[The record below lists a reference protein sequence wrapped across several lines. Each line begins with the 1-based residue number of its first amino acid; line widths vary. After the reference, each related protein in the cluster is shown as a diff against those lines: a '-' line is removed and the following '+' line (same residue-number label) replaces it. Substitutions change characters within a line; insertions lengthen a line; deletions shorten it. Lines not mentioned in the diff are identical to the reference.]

1 LKFIEDIVE
10 QRPKQNYIVCGDAF
24 ICERT
29 FESTF
34 FVLCDGIGSGVYANI
49 AAITCANRMA
59 ELYRSGISMRAMSEM
74 VADSM
79 HRAREERIPFSAF
92 TAVKILNDGLFSVYT
107 YEAPNPVMI
116 RDGLAVPLKQ
126 VVHAAEY
133 EIIGES
139 TGKLELGD
147 SLIVVSDGITQS
159 GLGRGSSLGIG
170 TEGLVDFINRRS
182 SHKENLRRLPGEILD
197 MSARMC
203 GGIYEDDSTV
213 AVLNC
218 REASQLVVLTGP
230 PALRSKDREIVE
242 KFMSTPGI
250 HVVAGSTTA
259 DIVAREL
266 GREVK
271 LVNQGMAFGSPPEY
285 KIEGIDLVTEGAIML
300 NQVYNILDEDRSE
313 LDDSSLVERFCAMML
328 EADVITFIMGSAVN
342 DAHTSLLFKQTGIR
356 PRLTAVQLIS
366 KKLKELGK
374 LVIEIKY

>member
-1 LKFIEDIVE
+1 
-10 QRPKQNYIVCGDAF
+10 
-24 ICERT
+24 
-29 FESTF
+29 
-34 FVLCDGIGSGVYANI
+34 
-49 AAITCANRMA
+49 
-59 ELYRSGISMRAMSEM
+59 MSEM

-107 YEAPNPVMI
+107 YEAPNPVVI

-139 TGKLELGD
+139 TGKPELGD
-147 SLIVVSDGITQS
+147 SLVVVSDGITQS

-170 TEGLVDFINRRS
+170 TEGMVDFINRRS
-182 SHKENLRRLPGEILD
+182 SHKENIRRLPGENLD

-203 GGIYEDDSTV
+203 GGVYEDDSTV
-213 AVLNC
+213 AVLSC

-230 PALRSKDREIVE
+230 PALRSKDREIVD
-242 KFMSTPGI
+242 KFMGTPGL

-271 LVNQGMAFGSPPEY
+271 LVNQGMSFGSPPEY
-285 KIEGIDLVTEGAIML
+285 KIEGIDLVTERA
-300 NQVYNILDEDRSE
+300 S
-313 LDDSSLVERFCAMML
+313 C
-328 EADVITFIMGSAVN
+328 
-342 DAHTSLLFKQTGIR
+342 
-356 PRLTAVQLIS
+356 
-366 KKLKELGK
+366 
-374 LVIEIKY
+374 